1 MKIAVIGAA
10 GKAGSKI
17 AAEAKARGHEVTAVV
32 RNRAKLTDQSL
43 NVIEKDLFRLTPA
56 ELGSFDAVVNAF
68 ADFTAEEN
76 LFLKSAEHLVGEAK
90 KSGKQPYLFFIGGA
104 GTLTVNGKEIYTL
117 PDFPA
122 AYYTVAS
129 KMAKAL
135 EYLRTLDDVNWTF
148 LSPSAEFTD
157 GEKRGAFR
165 LGSDEL
171 LVDKDGSSSIT
182 TGDYA
187 TAVLDELEAPKHIRK
202 RFTVGY

>member
-17 AAEAKARGHEVTAVV
+17 AAEAKARGHAVTAVV
-32 RNRAKLTDQSL
+32 RNRAKLADKSL
-43 NVIEKDLFRLTPA
+43 NVIEKDLFKLTA
-56 ELGSFDAVVNAF
+56 EELGGFDAVVNAF

-76 LFLKSAEHLVGEAK
+76 LFLKSAEHLVGETK
-90 KSGKQPYLFFIGGA
+90 KSGKQPYLFFVGGA
-104 GTLTVNGKEIYTL
+104 GTLMVDGKEIYTL

-122 AYYTVAS
+122 AYYPVAS
-129 KMAKAL
+129 KMAKAI
-135 EYLRTLDDVNWTF
+135 EYLQTVSDVNWIF
-148 LSPSAEFTD
+148 LSPSAEFID
-157 GEKRGAFR
+157 GEKKGAFR
-165 LGSDEL
+165 IGGDEL
-171 LVDKDGSSSIT
+171 LVDKDGNSSIT